1 MSNMTGAVGDAV
13 TATTDATVGAATAT
27 VGATVG
33 AATATVDATVGAAKA
48 TGDVVGQA
56 GTFAMDGASGGIGL
70 VMAGVDQTFETLG
83 GKAGFQAVMVGFGA
97 TVDTTDAGLEK
108 LFKELDADGSGQI
121 DESEMTKAIRKV
133 FGEDLDAK
141 FVSEMMTSA
150 DTNKDGEIDLEEF
163 KTIMR
168 AGPKEKQGTP
178 TLKPKCI
185 LGLNGDKP
193 SGKPNDAIAY
203 VAEGAPF
210 FGTQYSPAKF
220 TLTPELKAKGLSE
233 DAWAKICV
241 SLKAG
246 KGTFGF
252 GGGFSKAIG
261 LANDEH
267 FSKIG
272 CVAAY
277 AEYGPGQKAMVV
289 LTKEAASA
297 GRVTY

>member
-1 MSNMTGAVGDAV
+1 MWNPTPVRARARSPRQVQVMEKVTETWSNVTGAVGDAV

-193 SGKPNDAIAY
+193 SGKPN
-203 VAEGAPF
+203 VRF
-210 FGTQYSPAKF
+210 KCWSNPASRF
-220 TLTPELKAKGLSE
+220 DVVDLLLP
-233 DAWAKICV
+233 AW
-241 SLKAG
+241 
-246 KGTFGF
+246 
-252 GGGFSKAIG
+252 
-261 LANDEH
+261 H
-267 FSKIG
+267 
-272 CVAAY
+272 
-277 AEYGPGQKAMVV
+277 
-289 LTKEAASA
+289 
-297 GRVTY
+297 

>member
-1 MSNMTGAVGDAV
+1 
-13 TATTDATVGAATAT
+13 
-27 VGATVG
+27 
-33 AATATVDATVGAAKA
+33 
-48 TGDVVGQA
+48 
-56 GTFAMDGASGGIGL
+56 MDGASGGIGL
-70 VMAGVDQTFETLG
+70 VMAGVDQTFEKLG
-83 GKAGFQAVMVGFGA
+83 GKAGFQAVMVGFGVS
-97 TVDTTDAGLEK
+97 VDTTDAGLEK
-108 LFKELDADGSGQI
+108 LFKELDADGSGKI
-121 DESEMTKAIRKV
+121 DESEMTKAILKV
-133 FGEDLDAK
+133 FGKDLEPK

-163 KTIMR
+163 KLIMR

-185 LGLNGDKP
+185 MGLNGDKP
-193 SGKPNDAIAY
+193 SGKPDDAIGY

-210 FGTQYSPAKF
+210 FGTQYNPAKF
-220 TLTPELKAKGLSE
+220 TLTPELKVRGLSE
-233 DAWAKICV
+233 AAWAKICT
-241 SLKAG
+241 SLKDG

-252 GGGFSKAIG
+252 GSGFSKAIG

-289 LTKEAASA
+289 LTKEVASA